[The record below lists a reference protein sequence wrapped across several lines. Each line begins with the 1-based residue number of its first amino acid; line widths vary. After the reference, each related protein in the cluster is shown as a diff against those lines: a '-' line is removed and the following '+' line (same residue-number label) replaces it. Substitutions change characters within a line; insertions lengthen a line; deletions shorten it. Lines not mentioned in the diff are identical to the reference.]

1 MTVVVQSHVLVAE
14 LLDFEVVL
22 VVEDVIGL
30 LLVDCFVELDDV
42 DVLGVEVD
50 DSEVEVD
57 DLELEVDDFDVD
69 VDDDVVVDWVL
80 LLLLL
85 LLVDDVELILD

>member
-1 MTVVVQSHVLVAE
+1 MPNDPRNRAY
-14 LLDFEVVL
+14 
-22 VVEDVIGL
+22 
-30 LLVDCFVELDDV
+30 V

-57 DLELEVDDFDVD
+57 DLELEVDDFDVLRRTSAIGKVLGESNAYD

-85 LLVDDVELILD
+85 LLVDDVLSTRKPIEFY